1 MFRCSAVV
9 VQVVPQGDA
18 WAQEPQAQVQEPQV
32 WEPQVQEQEPLV
44 QEQGQPQPLVR
55 TGVEPPVLRAE
66 WKQAWLLDDLQELA
80 FVLARQKFPRVK
92 RC

>member
-1 MFRCSAVV
+1 MFRCSAVE

-18 WAQEPQAQVQEPQV
+18 WAREPQAQVQEPQV
-32 WEPQVQEQEPLV
+32 WEPQVQEQ
-44 QEQGQPQPLVR
+44 GQPQPLVR
-55 TGVEPPVLRAE
+55 TGVEPLVLRAE

-92 RC
+92 HC